1 MLKDKTGLPRESCSN
16 LRFEAP
22 DPNVFITKC
31 FHLRTDVNKMDHQN
45 DTGLEENFVLF
56 SAEVILLMASTME
69 PSGQLITH
77 KLSQGE
83 KERAEAAVLISL

>member
-1 MLKDKTGLPRESCSN
+1 
-16 LRFEAP
+16 
-22 DPNVFITKC
+22 
-31 FHLRTDVNKMDHQN
+31 MDHQN